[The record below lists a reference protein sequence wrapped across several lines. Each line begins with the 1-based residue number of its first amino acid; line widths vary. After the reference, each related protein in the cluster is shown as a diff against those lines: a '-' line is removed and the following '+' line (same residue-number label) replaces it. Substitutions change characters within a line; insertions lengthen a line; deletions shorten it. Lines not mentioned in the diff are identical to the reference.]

1 MVTDSKADRVRCC
14 RCHGRLHQWDGGL
27 ACDPCG
33 VRYGIYG
40 SVPVM
45 ISPDNPFFG
54 GRDLKTSTA
63 SGFNQDLISRVGRF
77 IPGIS
82 LDLGRA
88 PVMAQLRR
96 LGRPGDG
103 VCLIVG
109 AGSETEFLAFLRS
122 YYREVVVSDVVQ
134 GPDVAVICD
143 GAALPFEDAAFDCVI
158 AMAVLEHVLVPET
171 VVAEF
176 HRVLKPGGVVVADT
190 PFMQQVHMRAYDFTR
205 FTDLGYRWLFRRF
218 TEIERGVSVGPGSAL
233 AWSIMYFFR
242 AFAWNRMS
250 TFVLSAVARLG
261 FFWLKY
267 FDYILARRPG
277 GRDAAAGFYF
287 VGTKQADCHALSAKN
302 LPDQFRG
309 M

>member
-1 MVTDSKADRVRCC
+1 MSAIEIKALVRCC
-14 RCHGRLHQWDGGL
+14 RCHGNLDAAAQSLHCPTCRIDY
-27 ACDPCG
+27 D
-33 VRYGIYG
+33 VYGDT
-40 SVPVM
+40 PVM
-45 ISPDNPFFG
+45 VTPDNPLFG
-54 GRDLKTSTA
+54 GRDLRLATA
-63 SGFNQDLISRVGRF
+63 SGFNERLVSAIGRF

-88 PVMAQLRR
+88 PVMQQLRR

-103 VCLIVG
+103 RCLIVG
-109 AGSETEFLAFLRS
+109 AGSETEFLTFLRS
-122 YYREVVVSDVVQ
+122 CYREVVVSDVVQ

-143 GAALPFEDAAFDCVI
+143 GAALPFADQSFDCVV
-158 AMAVLEHVLVPET
+158 AMAVLEHVLNPET
-171 VVAEF
+171 VVNEF
-176 HRVLKPGGVVVADT
+176 HRMLRVGGIVVADT

-218 TEIERGVSVGPGSAL
+218 EEVERGVSVGPGSAL

-250 TFVLSAVARLG
+250 MFALSALARLL

-267 FDYILARRPG
+267 FDHLLARRPG

-287 VGTKQADCHALSAKN
+287 IGVKRQADPLAASDLTS
-302 LPDQFRG
+302 QFTG
-309 M
+309 L